1 MLWLRQDA
9 MTETSLWWVEQ
20 ENRIKQLEAK
30 YQLLLDEYN
39 RLSEMMDTMVGRV
52 HHLELDG

>member
-1 MLWLRQDA
+1 